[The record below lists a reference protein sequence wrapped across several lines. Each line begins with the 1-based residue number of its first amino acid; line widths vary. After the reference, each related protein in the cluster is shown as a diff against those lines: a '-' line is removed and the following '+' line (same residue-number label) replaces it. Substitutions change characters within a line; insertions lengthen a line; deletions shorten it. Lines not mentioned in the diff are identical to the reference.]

1 MYFWSEILIRK
12 ISNQQLKPENMKIM
26 KTFSLL
32 ILLSINILTVK
43 GSIGDTTTVETDIT
57 LRTITGEISGTLTI
71 PGRSCRMPVAL
82 IIAGSGPTD
91 RDGNN
96 PVMKN
101 NSLKILA
108 HELAKNGIALLRYD
122 KRGIAA
128 SKAAVKS
135 EADLRFDDYVSDA
148 SEWIQILKNDDRFSE
163 VIVIGHSEG
172 SLIGMLA
179 GTSADKFISIAGFG
193 QSADQIL
200 KEQLGPQPK
209 EVKDLSFPIIDSL
222 KSGNIVDSVPPIL
235 NSLFRQSVQP
245 YMISWFRYDP
255 QVEISRLSVPIL
267 IIQGTN
273 DIQVGVENARQ
284 LSDANPGAEIL
295 LINNM
300 NHIFRITEGD
310 RMANLA
316 TYSNINLPV
325 SEELVS
331 SVTSFILRD

>member
-1 MYFWSEILIRK
+1 
-12 ISNQQLKPENMKIM
+12 M
-26 KTFSLL
+26 KTLYIL
-32 ILLSINILTVK
+32 ILLSINIFIVN
-43 GSIGDTTTVETDIT
+43 GSMPGDTTCVETDIT
-57 LRTITGEISGTLTI
+57 IRTGTGELYGTLTI
-71 PGRSCRMPVAL
+71 PAKPGRMPVAL

-108 HELAKNGIALLRYD
+108 SELSKNGIASLRYD

-128 SKAAVKS
+128 SKAAVTS
-135 EADLRFDDYVSDA
+135 EKDLRFDDYVSDA
-148 SEWIQILKNDDRFSE
+148 REWIQLLNRDNRFSE

-193 QSADQIL
+193 QSADIIL
-200 KEQLGPQPK
+200 KEQLSSQPK
-209 EVKDLSFPIIDSL
+209 MVQDLSFPIIDSL
-222 KSGNIVDSVPPIL
+222 KNGNIVKNVPPVL
-235 NSLFRQSVQP
+235 NSLFRHSVQP
-245 YMISWFRYDP
+245 YMISWFKYDP
-255 QVEISRLSVPIL
+255 QDEIRKLSLPVLIL
-267 IIQGTN
+267 QGTN

-284 LSDANPGAEIL
+284 LSDANPDAELL
-295 LINNM
+295 LITNM

-316 TYSNINLPV
+316 TYSDTNLPV
-325 SEELVS
+325 SEELVKT
-331 SVTSFILRD
+331 VTGFILRD

>member
-1 MYFWSEILIRK
+1 
-12 ISNQQLKPENMKIM
+12 M
-26 KTFSLL
+26 KTICLL
-32 ILLSINILTVK
+32 ILLSINFAVAN
-43 GSIGDTTTVETDIT
+43 GSLSRDTTFTETEVT
-57 LRTITGEISGTLTI
+57 LQTGNGVIYGTLTI
-71 PGRSCRMPVAL
+71 PEKPRRMPVAL

-108 HELAKNGIALLRYD
+108 AELAEEGIASLRYD

-128 SKAAVKS
+128 SKAAVTS
-135 EADLRFDDYVSDA
+135 EKDLRFDDYVSDA
-148 SEWIQILKNDDRFSE
+148 AAWIQILKKDKRFSE
-163 VIVIGHSEG
+163 VVVIGHSEG
-172 SLIGMLA
+172 SLIGMVA
-179 GTSADKFISIAGFG
+179 GRSADKFISVAGFG
-193 QSADQIL
+193 RSADLVL
-200 KEQLGPQPK
+200 KEQLGSQPK
-209 EVKDLSFPIIDSL
+209 VVQDLSFPIIDSL
-222 KSGNIVDSVPPIL
+222 KNGITVDSVPPMIK
-235 NSLFRQSVQP
+235 SLFRPSVQP
-245 YMISWFRYDP
+245 YMISWFKYDP
-255 QVEISRLSVPIL
+255 RTEIGKLPVPVL

-284 LSDANPGAEIL
+284 LSDANPGAELL

-316 TYSNINLPV
+316 TYSNITLPV

-331 SVTSFILRD
+331 AVTGFILRDIPVNKSRNKHR

>member
-1 MYFWSEILIRK
+1 M
-12 ISNQQLKPENMKIM
+12 M
-26 KTFSLL
+26 KTICLL
-32 ILLSINILTVK
+32 ILLSVNFPVAN
-43 GSIGDTTTVETDIT
+43 GSMSRDTTFTESEVT
-57 LRTITGEISGTLTI
+57 LQTGTGVIYGTLTI
-71 PGRSCRMPVAL
+71 PEKPRRMPVAL

-108 HELAKNGIALLRYD
+108 AELAEEGIASLRYD

-128 SKAAVKS
+128 SKAAVTS
-135 EADLRFDDYVSDA
+135 EKDLRFDDYVSDA
-148 SEWIQILKNDDRFSE
+148 AGWIQLLKKDKRFSE

-179 GTSADKFISIAGFG
+179 GGSADKFISVAGFG
-193 QSADQIL
+193 QSADLVL
-200 KEQLGPQPK
+200 KEQLGSQPK
-209 EVKDLSFPIIDSL
+209 MVQDLSFPIIDSL
-222 KSGNIVDSVPPIL
+222 KRGKTVDSVPPVIK
-235 NSLFRQSVQP
+235 SLFRPSVQP

-255 QVEISRLSVPIL
+255 CTEIGKLSVPVL

-284 LSDANPGAEIL
+284 LAETNPEAELL

-316 TYSNINLPV
+316 TYSNISLPV
-325 SEELVS
+325 SEELVTA
-331 SVTSFILRD
+331 VTAFIHRDFPGNKSRNKRR

>member
-1 MYFWSEILIRK
+1 M
-12 ISNQQLKPENMKIM
+12 NMM
-26 KTFSLL
+26 KTICLL
-32 ILLSINILTVK
+32 ILLATNFAFAN
-43 GSIGDTTTVETDIT
+43 GSMSRDTTFTETEII
-57 LRTITGEISGTLTI
+57 LKTGNGLIYGTLTI
-71 PGRSCRMPVAL
+71 PEKPRRMPVAL

-108 HELAKNGIALLRYD
+108 TGLAGRGIASLRYD

-128 SKAAVKS
+128 SKAAITS
-135 EADLRFDDYVSDA
+135 EKDLRFDDYVSDA
-148 SEWIQILKNDDRFSE
+148 AGWIQLLKKDKRFSE

-172 SLIGMLA
+172 SLIGMVA
-179 GTSADKFISIAGFG
+179 GRSADKFISVAGFG
-193 QSADQIL
+193 QPADIVL
-200 KEQLGPQPK
+200 KEQLGSQPK
-209 EVKDLSFPIIDSL
+209 VVQDLSFPIIDSL
-222 KSGNIVDSVPPIL
+222 KNGKTVDSVPPMIK
-235 NSLFRQSVQP
+235 SLFRPGVQP
-245 YMISWFRYDP
+245 YMISWFRFDP
-255 QVEISRLSVPIL
+255 RIEIRKLSVPVL

-284 LSDANPGAEIL
+284 LSDANPEAELL

-316 TYSNINLPV
+316 TYSNISLPV
-325 SEELVS
+325 SEELLS
-331 SVTSFILRD
+331 AVTGFILRDLPGNKSRDNHR